1 MVLAAELIIIIE
13 DSSTRRKYN
22 ELPNVLRS
30 TSILFSELVV
40 VVSEEAWTR
49 IMLPLPEVKLQLWDD
64 PCMLHS
70 PLPELRDLK
79 PCLALL
85 LNCISASAILSYEVP
100 ILDKI
105 LSICLLL
112 LFTRCLPAVSLFVAL

>member
-1 MVLAAELIIIIE
+1 VRLEIGIEEELL
-13 DSSTRRKYN
+13 SSVVNSSIRFCGSYT
-22 ELPNVLRS
+22 